1 VRGARFVIE
10 SLPAAGETC
19 VLGRDKAAHA
29 RARRLSGGDE
39 VVLVD
44 GTGREAAGRVVSVGR
59 ERVTVVIDRVNP
71 PEGSGDAEPPVHLC
85 VAAVRPERLA
95 WIAEKATELGAASL
109 LLVVSERTQRPR
121 AGPNLVPRLRR
132 VVAEA
137 AEQSER
143 SRWPRVEGP
152 VAFDAALARV
162 DAPQRFLLDPRGEP
176 FPPELSPRST
186 ALLVGPEGGWSDAEH
201 DAAISAGWVAASLS
215 TGKLRAETA
224 AVAGLILARTALV
237 RTALA
242 RGLPPKRSH

>member
-1 VRGARFVIE
+1 VPRARFVVDA
-10 SLPAAGETC
+10 LPGAGETC
-19 VLGRDKAAHA
+19 ALGRDKAAHA
-29 RARRLSGGDE
+29 RARRLSAGDE

-44 GTGREAAGRVVSVGR
+44 GSGGEASGRVASLGRDRLTVSVEG
-59 ERVTVVIDRVNP
+59 VTPAAAATD
-71 PEGSGDAEPPVHLC
+71 PPVHLC

-121 AGPNLVPRLRR
+121 AGPSLVPRLRR

-143 SRWPRVEGP
+143 ALWPRVEGP
-152 VAFDAALARV
+152 VAYETALARV

-201 DAAISAGWVAASLS
+201 AAAISAGWVAVSLAA
-215 TGKLRAETA
+215 GKLRAETA
-224 AVAGLILARTALV
+224 AVAGLTLARTALA
-237 RTALA
+237 RAALA
-242 RGLPPKRSH
+242 RRSH